1 MSLSNN
7 DSERF
12 NQFRK
17 ETDLIHNQL
26 EQIANTT
33 MEMSK
38 LDIAKSSNPDFV
50 KIMKNHQKLLDHMN
64 VVINDYESYS
74 KK

>member
-1 MSLSNN
+1 MKATQL
-7 DSERF
+7 
-12 NQFRK
+12 RK
-17 ETDLIHNQL
+17 EIDSIHNQL

-38 LDIAKSSNPDFV
+38 LDIAKSSNPDFIT
-50 KIMKNHQKLLDHMN
+50 IMQNHQNLLDHMD
-64 VVINDYESYS
+64 VVINDYESDS